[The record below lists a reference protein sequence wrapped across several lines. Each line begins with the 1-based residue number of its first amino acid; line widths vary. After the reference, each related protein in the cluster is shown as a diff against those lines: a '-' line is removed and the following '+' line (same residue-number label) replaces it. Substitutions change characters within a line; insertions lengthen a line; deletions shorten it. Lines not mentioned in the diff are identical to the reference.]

1 MRFPKE
7 GEMKILG
14 LLVIVVGWLL
24 AVGSVLI
31 TSSLTVR
38 FIICI
43 AGISLCLVGILKILN
58 GAYLKDAIWK
68 Q

>member
-1 MRFPKE
+1 
-7 GEMKILG
+7 MKFLG
-14 LLVIVVGWLL
+14 LLVVVVGWLL

-31 TSSLTVR
+31 TSSLTAR
-38 FIICI
+38 FIICLV
-43 AGISLCLVGILKILN
+43 GISLCLVGILKILN